1 MIVLGKR
8 LGSFWNINEYKL
20 FIHMKII
27 RGIKMINDTLFFMLI
42 VGIIISAGMLILFIW
57 AAKSGQFDDSNK
69 IVNGLLFD
77 SVDDLNDAINK
88 EKNLKEAKAEK
99 LKNETEKEKIKEEN

>member
-1 MIVLGKR
+1 MID
-8 LGSFWNINEYKL
+8 
-20 FIHMKII
+20 
-27 RGIKMINDTLFFMLI
+27 DTLFFMLI
-42 VGIIISAGMLILFIW
+42 VGIIISAGMLFLFIW

-88 EKNLKEAKAEK
+88 DKNLKEAKESK
-99 LKNETEKEKIKEEN
+99 IKSEKENSKEEKKVSQKID

>member
-1 MIVLGKR
+1 
-8 LGSFWNINEYKL
+8 
-20 FIHMKII
+20 
-27 RGIKMINDTLFFMLI
+27 MINDTLFFMLI
-42 VGIIISAGMLILFIW
+42 VGIIISAGMLFLFIW

-88 EKNLKEAKAEK
+88 DKNLKDAKAEK
-99 LKNETEKEKIKEEN
+99 LKSERDKIQEKD

>member
-1 MIVLGKR
+1 
-8 LGSFWNINEYKL
+8 
-20 FIHMKII
+20 
-27 RGIKMINDTLFFMLI
+27 MINDTHFFMLI
-42 VGIIISAGMLILFIW
+42 VGIIISAGMLFLFIW

-88 EKNLKEAKAEK
+88 DKNLKEAKESK
-99 LKNETEKEKIKEEN
+99 IKSEKEKLEDEKN